1 MQPDMR
7 ANPVET
13 EDVFGFLADTLGEVA
28 RRIERLEVHA
38 ADMIGNAPQ
47 RPELLVVLQDFDLIR
62 QMIEDTAELSAA
74 AGRGR
79 GRLQLA
85 AGLRLR
91 ALRDRLLHG
100 PEVAP
105 TTSSAP
111 GGGPSG
117 KLDLFG
123 SEDEVADTAPPH
135 VQGRPAPTD
144 PPP

>member
-1 MQPDMR
+1 MQQEPR
-7 ANPVET
+7 ADPVET

-28 RRIERLEVHA
+28 RRIERLEAHA

-100 PEVAP
+100 SDVAAGNSP
-105 TTSSAP
+105 VTGDGS
-111 GGGPSG
+111 SG

-123 SEDEVADTAPPH
+123 S
-135 VQGRPAPTD
+135 
-144 PPP
+144 